1 VGHLELDW
9 WMACQACS
17 GLSTGRAL
25 EPYPFQGFHLFAL
38 RLPTPVGAMFL
49 AGHKLPLGFLL
60 AGRLRLPHAHH
71 PKLQGI
77 TSRGG
82 ACLGGEQVHA
92 SPTELHLGASGSS
105 FVLTGDL
112 DAALPL
118 GWPGFRPVE
127 QMIQEEG
134 AHLQTALQKGKHL
147 GIAVCHMDPHLCL
160 RRGAHLL
167 HRSRPHLACPWSLLY
182 LSAAL
187 FAALGLART
196 RLCHP

>member
-1 VGHLELDW
+1 MGHLELEW

-17 GLSTGRAL
+17 ALSTGRAL

-77 TSRGG
+77 TSRAG

-92 SPTELHLGASGSS
+92 SPTELHLGGSGSS
-105 FVLTGDL
+105 FMLTGHI

-118 GWPGFRPVE
+118 GWPRFRPVE
-127 QMIQEEG
+127 QMIQFGLGLLLLDPHASILGGSYQEEG
-134 AHLQTALQKGKHL
+134 AHLQTALQKGK
-147 GIAVCHMDPHLCL
+147 
-160 RRGAHLL
+160 
-167 HRSRPHLACPWSLLY
+167 
-182 LSAAL
+182 
-187 FAALGLART
+187 
-196 RLCHP
+196 